1 MIDLAEQLKHSSL
14 FKDLSSEHLQTLAQ
28 KVQIE
33 TYIRGEILFHMG
45 DSGDK
50 MYFIKSGR
58 VRIFMMQADGQEM
71 TFRHYAAN
79 DIFGEFSLIDQQP
92 RSASAQAVEPLVV
105 LSLGREAF
113 IDFLREHVEVSLAM
127 MQSLAQRAR
136 YTTRYLEEVVHWA
149 RQLADGEYE
158 QALHEINQ
166 VDKDEDAQIQGLI
179 QAFSQMVV
187 KVKEREENYERQLT
201 IHIDENR
208 RKSDVRRVIG
218 TGILDKAKLM
228 RAEFESMKPPPSSPE
243 GG

>member
-1 MIDLAEQLKHSSL
+1 MIDLIEPLKRASL
-14 FKDLSSEHLQTLAQ
+14 FRDLSPVHLAALAD
-28 KVQIE
+28 KVQLE
-33 TYIRGEILFHMG
+33 TYAPGAILFHMG
-45 DSGDK
+45 DAGDT
-50 MYFIKSGR
+50 MYIIRSGR
-58 VRIFMMQADGQEM
+58 VRIFMVQADGQEM

-79 DIFGEFSLIDQQP
+79 DIFGEFSLIDHQP

-105 LSLGREAF
+105 LSLARGPF
-113 IDFLREHVEVSLAM
+113 QDFLREHVEVSLAM
-127 MQSLAQRAR
+127 MRSLSQRAR

-158 QALHEINQ
+158 QTLHEINQ

-201 IHIDENR
+201 IQIDETR

-218 TGILDKAKLM
+218 TGILDKAKIM
-228 RAEFESMKPPPSSPE
+228 RAQFENMQKPEDKPE
-243 GG
+243 D